1 MSFDLKGKIM
11 VKSIFRR
18 RLAFSLLRIVLLFSA
33 TALFL
38 RIWQLATDQA
48 QAAAAINQAGFFRC
62 SSQRLV
68 KQELADQKNEEL
80 KSFVS
85 DMISQIH
92 SEEGVSQFPVISK
105 DDYRDLVDE
114 LKLVWDR
121 LSGDIERFNK
131 KDATGDDEKIL
142 IDDSESYF
150 KLSDDLVNRLQ
161 IYSESLSERIKT
173 YLSLL
178 FGILVFLVILA
189 FFELLLTSRQIKEL
203 GSLAFRDGLTG
214 LQNRYAADRYMMALG
229 GASSN
234 HIGAAIFDLN
244 NLKAVNDRFGHSAG
258 DDLIRRFAEV
268 LARFN
273 DPHVFISRNGGDE
286 FLLIAEKKN
295 ETEFRRLLT
304 SIDDALRRENDNNP
318 DETAISYAVGSAFG
332 GGSVYALA
340 QEADRRMYVRKQE
353 QKRDNAFPASAGAAD

>member
-1 MSFDLKGKIM
+1 M

-18 RLAFSLLRIVLLFSA
+18 RLAFHLLRIALLFSA
-33 TALFL
+33 TVLFL

-131 KDATGDDEKIL
+131 KDATGDDEKML

-173 YLSLL
+173 YLLLL

-214 LQNRYAADRYMMALG
+214 LQNRYAADRYMMAC
-229 GASSN
+229 
-234 HIGAAIFDLN
+234 
-244 NLKAVNDRFGHSAG
+244 GH
-258 DDLIRRFAEV
+258 F
-268 LARFN
+268 
-273 DPHVFISRNGGDE
+273 
-286 FLLIAEKKN
+286 
-295 ETEFRRLLT
+295 
-304 SIDDALRRENDNNP
+304 
-318 DETAISYAVGSAFG
+318 
-332 GGSVYALA
+332 
-340 QEADRRMYVRKQE
+340 
-353 QKRDNAFPASAGAAD
+353 